1 MNASPISQRIHLET
15 GRNPDINSLKR
26 RDLRAD
32 FKRLPALLSMKHF
45 FINETID
52 SHFSRPVTPTVL
64 LFYLKR
70 ANLYALKTPDVCPI
84 NLVQNLVKSMLE
96 MFIYTS

>member
-45 FINETID
+45 FINEMID

-70 ANLYALKTPDVCPI
+70 ANLYALKTPDTFAFVNYWI
-84 NLVQNLVKSMLE
+84 LKSFFVLNH
-96 MFIYTS
+96 